1 MKNLIKSKTFQLSIP
16 RKIASLFT
24 FTFRERWPLGRFL
37 SQTLNIVH
45 TWSDDR
51 NPDYIHDTSFSF
63 SPNFAIAQWKKAYAF
78 LKVKNCF
85 SVIS

>member
-1 MKNLIKSKTFQLSIP
+1 MAIP
-16 RKIASLFT
+16 RQIASLFT
-24 FTFRERWPLGRFL
+24 FTFRKRWPLGRFL

-51 NPDYIHDTSFSF
+51 NHDAKSFSF
-63 SPNFAIAQWKKAYAF
+63 SRTFAIAHWKKAYAF